1 MPKFSQRSLSRLETC
16 HEDMQKLFKEVVKHF
31 DCTIIEGRRGK
42 EAQDEYFRTGKSKL
56 KWPNSKHNAQ
66 TPDLSRAVDVA
77 PYPIDWK
84 DKERF
89 YYFAGVVKGIATQMD
104 IPLRWG
110 GDWDQ
115 DTQVHD
121 QTFFDLPHFE
131 LDG

>member
-1 MPKFSQRSLSRLETC
+1 MPAFSQRSLSKLETC
-16 HEDMQKLFKEVVKHF
+16 HEDLQKLFKEVVKHF
-31 DCTIIEGRRGK
+31 DCTITEGRRDK
-42 EAQDEYFRTGKSKL
+42 ASQDEYFRTGKSKVE
-56 KWPNSKHNAQ
+56 WPNSKHNAEA
-66 TPDLSRAVDVA
+66 PDMSRAVDVA

-89 YYFAGVVKGIATQMD
+89 YYFAGVVQGIAMQMD
-104 IPLRWG
+104 ISIRWG

-131 LDG
+131 LND